1 MGKEN
6 GQERNEKRGMR
17 EREGLRD
24 ASNSL
29 QRAYI
34 IEAPFEPLWL
44 LYCKKSIKN
53 RGLEKIGE

>member
-1 MGKEN
+1 
-6 GQERNEKRGMR
+6 MR